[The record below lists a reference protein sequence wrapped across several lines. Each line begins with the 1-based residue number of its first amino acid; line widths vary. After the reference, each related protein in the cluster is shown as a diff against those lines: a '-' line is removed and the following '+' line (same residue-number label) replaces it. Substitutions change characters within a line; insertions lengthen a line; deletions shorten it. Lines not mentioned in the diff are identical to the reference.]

1 MFENNGIAEMQKQ
14 AGADARELNIF
25 YYVAYYPY
33 LNG

>member
-1 MFENNGIAEMQKQ
+1 MFETNSLVEMQKQ
-14 AGADARELNIF
+14 NGAGACELNIF